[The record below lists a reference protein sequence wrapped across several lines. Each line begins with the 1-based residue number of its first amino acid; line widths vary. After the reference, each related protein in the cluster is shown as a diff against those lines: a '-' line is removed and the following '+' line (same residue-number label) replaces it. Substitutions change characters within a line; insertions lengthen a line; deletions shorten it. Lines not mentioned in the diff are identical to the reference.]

1 MIVGASRRINTW
13 WVLETDVCILSV
25 QAMLAL
31 GVGMAKIHGLG
42 GQHIHRKCCRY
53 ADALVSRKYIGTAF
67 RDNIKRK
74 QNFECLISMTLI
86 AEFSRGNLC

>member
-1 MIVGASRRINTW
+1 MRRKRKVRAAVIVGASRRINTW

-42 GQHIHRKCCRY
+42 G
-53 ADALVSRKYIGTAF
+53 
-67 RDNIKRK
+67 
-74 QNFECLISMTLI
+74 
-86 AEFSRGNLC
+86 

>member
-1 MIVGASRRINTW
+1 MVQMRRKRKVRAAVIVGASRRINTW

-42 GQHIHRKCCRY
+42 G
-53 ADALVSRKYIGTAF
+53 
-67 RDNIKRK
+67 
-74 QNFECLISMTLI
+74 
-86 AEFSRGNLC
+86 